1 MDSLSS
7 SSEERESLISY
18 RRVASEVF
26 ARAIG
31 ITLTFVVVLV
41 GSIAGAITG
50 ALTGFAGS
58 ESGLVRSSAIG
69 AISGAVFSIEVVQ
82 SSLDLWNSRESGIWT
97 LLYLLDIV
105 SSLARGRLVTEKV
118 GPAVRSAIQRHTRA
132 LSFES
137 LDLFESGATIMGMPL
152 EEVEKLPKCK
162 TSAKDSVDASGEK
175 IGCSVCLQGWGL
187 RFFLLVPVVASD
199 GEGRRPMS
207 LFLISLT
214 MAAQSPAPDP
224 DFPFSAWYGNIQYLL
239 NISAAGAAS
248 CVLLFLLV
256 KLRYDHRRFPGP
268 SALGARLL
276 AVYHATPAQIAL
288 HCGADAAQFLI
299 VERASFFVL
308 LAVSLITL
316 LAAFPINLSGS
327 VPLADPFARTTISH
341 IHSGSPILWLHFLLA
356 ALIVF
361 VSHLGISRME
371 DDLSVT
377 RFRDGN
383 GNPSESNSG
392 SIAIFTMMVQG
403 VPKSLA
409 SNKAPLEEFLQHRYP
424 GKVYR
429 VVVPFDLCTL
439 EYLTLKWTNLQN
451 EISWL
456 ETHMHSR
463 SLLNDD
469 DDGHESS
476 QIYEHAWLR
485 KAKEIWAMTSVK
497 LGFTQEERF
506 RKLQS
511 LKLVLQNK
519 LSEYKEG
526 RAPGAGIA
534 FVVFKDAYTANKAVR
549 DLRSERKRRSIG
561 QFVPVME
568 LQLGRSR
575 WRVER
580 APPAV
585 DIYWNHLGLNK
596 LSLRLRK
603 IAVNACLLLMLL
615 FFSSPLAIIN
625 AMSSAAR
632 IINAGAV
639 DHANSWL
646 NWLEGSSWFGALILQ
661 FLPNVLVFVSLY
673 IVIPSALSYLS
684 KFECHL
690 TVSGEQRSAM
700 LKMVCFFLVN
710 LILLRAMVEST
721 LENAILRMGR
731 CYLDGED
738 CKQIEQY
745 MSASFL
751 TRSCLATLAFLITS
765 TFLGI
770 SFDLLA
776 PVPWMKNI
784 LKKFKKNDMVQL
796 VPEQTVESTVEQN
809 GVGNN
814 LRMPLISER
823 EGSLDLN
830 GLEVHDLS
838 VYPTSRSFHT
848 PKQTFDFAQYY
859 AFNLTI
865 FTLTM
870 IYSLFAPLVVP
881 VGAIYFGYR
890 YMVDKYNFLFVYRA
904 RGFPAGNDG
913 KLIDRVSCIMH
924 FCVVLFLLSMVFFF
938 SVQGDFTKLQAT
950 FTLGL
955 LFVYKVLPTKSDAC
969 RPALLEGI
977 QTVDSF
983 VDGPT
988 DYEVFSNINLD
999 WVIHESQS

>member
-1 MDSLSS
+1 
-7 SSEERESLISY
+7 
-18 RRVASEVF
+18 
-26 ARAIG
+26 
-31 ITLTFVVVLV
+31 
-41 GSIAGAITG
+41 
-50 ALTGFAGS
+50 
-58 ESGLVRSSAIG
+58 
-69 AISGAVFSIEVVQ
+69 
-82 SSLDLWNSRESGIWT
+82 
-97 LLYLLDIV
+97 
-105 SSLARGRLVTEKV
+105 
-118 GPAVRSAIQRHTRA
+118 
-132 LSFES
+132 
-137 LDLFESGATIMGMPL
+137 
-152 EEVEKLPKCK
+152 
-162 TSAKDSVDASGEK
+162 
-175 IGCSVCLQGWGL
+175 
-187 RFFLLVPVVASD
+187 
-199 GEGRRPMS
+199 MS
-207 LFLISLT
+207 PFLISLAMT
-214 MAAQSPAPDP
+214 AQSPSPDP
-224 DFPFSAWYGNIQYLL
+224 DFPFAAWYGNIQYLL

-268 SALGARLL
+268 SALGAKLL
-276 AVYHATPAQIAL
+276 AVHHATPAQIAL

-299 VERASFFVL
+299 VERAIFFVL
-308 LAVSLITL
+308 LAVSLIAL
-316 LAAFPINLSGS
+316 LAAFPLNLSGS

-409 SNKAPLEEFLQHRYP
+409 SNKAPLEEYLQHRYP
-424 GKVYR
+424 GK
-429 VVVPFDLCTL
+429 
-439 EYLTLKWTNLQN
+439 N
-451 EISWL
+451 EIAWL
-456 ETHMHSR
+456 EAHMGSR

-469 DDGHESS
+469 DDDGHESR

-497 LGFTQEERF
+497 FGFTREERL

-519 LSEYKEG
+519 LSDYKEG

-534 FVVFKDAYTANKAVR
+534 FVVFKDVYTANKAVR

-568 LQLGRSR
+568 LQLGRSW

-603 IAVNACLLLMLL
+603 IGVNACLLLMLL

-646 NWLEGSSWFGALILQ
+646 SWLEGSSWFGALILQ
-661 FLPNVLVFVSLY
+661 FLPNVLIFISLY

-710 LILLRAMVEST
+710 LILLRAMVESS

-751 TRSCLATLAFLITS
+751 SRSCLATLAFLITS

-796 VPEQTVESTVEQN
+796 VPEQTAESTVEQN
-809 GVGNN
+809 DVGNN
-814 LRMPLISER
+814 LQMPLISER
-823 EGSLDLN
+823 QGSLDLN

-838 VYPTSRSFHT
+838 VYPMSRSFHT

-913 KLIDRVSCIMH
+913 KLMDRVSCIMH
-924 FCVVLFLLSMVFFF
+924 FCVVLFLLSMLFFF
-938 SVQGDFTKLQAT
+938 SVQGDFTKLQAA

-955 LFVYKVLPTKSDAC
+955 LFVYKVFPTKSDAF